1 MLIAIYKLG
10 QCLHLHE
17 IGNMLDVFAKGINF
31 TLGKVLQKR
40 KIFVSSSLAYLK
52 RSRSIDS
59 NYFDY
64 VRLATLELVS
74 HEIKAKNLK
83 GNVAELGVY
92 KGKFARYI
100 NQYFS
105 DRLFYLFDTFEGFD
119 SRDVNAETAKN
130 FSSGEQDFSD
140 TSVEG
145 VLQRMPFRDKC
156 KAVKGFFPESARDV
170 NDSFVFVSLDA
181 DLFEPLY
188 NGLIFFYPKLV
199 AGGYIFIHD
208 FNNDAYP
215 GARKAVE
222 QFCSEQNISFLP
234 IPDLGGS
241 AIITK

>member
-1 MLIAIYKLG
+1 
-10 QCLHLHE
+10 
-17 IGNMLDVFAKGINF
+17 MLDVFAKGINF

-100 NQYFS
+100 NQYFP

-119 SRDVNAETAKN
+119 SRDVDAETAKN

-145 VLQRMPFRDKC
+145 